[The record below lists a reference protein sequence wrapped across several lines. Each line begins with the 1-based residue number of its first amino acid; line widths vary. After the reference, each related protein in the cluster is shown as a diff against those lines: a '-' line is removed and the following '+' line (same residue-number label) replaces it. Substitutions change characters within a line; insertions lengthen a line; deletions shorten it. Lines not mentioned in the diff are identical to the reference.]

1 MMVVNRTLVVSQ
13 FEPEQEET
21 EETEKEIPL
30 CFLCFLLFE
39 FLRK

>member
-1 MMVVNRTLVVSQ
+1 MIVVNRTLVVSQ

-21 EETEKEIPL
+21 EKTEKEIPL
-30 CFLCFLLFE
+30 CFLLLFE